1 MLHEFDQYLET
12 ELGANRPQESG
23 HAAKNPDYNRINLRV
38 NRLSHRIA
46 RETNPDKRATMLAM
60 LRELQTQRQHTPSM
74 KPMRRLTYQRYA
86 DDWILGLHGYS
97 KAEART
103 LKTHLGDW
111 LQTHLKLTLSPDKTL
126 ITHWT
131 ERVTF
136 LGFES
141 RGIKSRLNGVS
152 KAPRL
157 IISHAAETRV
167 THTVAKLTR
176 RTSIEPADM
185 IQAVNQVLRGW
196 MHYYC
201 YATNPHRVF
210 ARVLHRAF
218 WCLTRYLNKR
228 QKQRGAK
235 KVMRR
240 YYGTVQGKKT
250 LVVTSP
256 RTGKQVSLIRS
267 IGRKSLFDLTTTS
280 SEVDRCQQPW
290 IIYSAAVGHSPWQRT
305 EIRDMQQHQCAQCG
319 APLDEIH
326 HRQALSGKTNP
337 GQAGYASRK
346 VGLCYACHQ
355 RRTQQQHSQRRQ
367 GKLDTPKGVRPV

>member
-1 MLHEFDQYLET
+1 
-12 ELGANRPQESG
+12 
-23 HAAKNPDYNRINLRV
+23 
-38 NRLSHRIA
+38 
-46 RETNPDKRATMLAM
+46 
-60 LRELQTQRQHTPSM
+60 
-74 KPMRRLTYQRYA
+74 
-86 DDWILGLHGYS
+86 
-97 KAEART
+97 
-103 LKTHLGDW
+103 
-111 LQTHLKLTLSPDKTL
+111 
-126 ITHWT
+126 
-131 ERVTF
+131 
-136 LGFES
+136 
-141 RGIKSRLNGVS
+141 
-152 KAPRL
+152 
-157 IISHAAETRV
+157 
-167 THTVAKLTR
+167 
-176 RTSIEPADM
+176 M

-196 MHYYC
+196 MHSYC

-290 IIYSAAVGHSPWQRT
+290 IIYSAAVGHSPWQRV
-305 EIRDMQQHQCAQCG
+305 EIRDIQQHQCAHCS

-346 VGLCYACHQ
+346 VGLCHACHQ